1 MKAKHHSKSSCMEET
16 HFRLLIK
23 SKHNNSHVYQMYMCV
38 ENEYKSHRAATLL
51 MLDFSGDRTCQAPVL
66 MNIMKQF

>member
-1 MKAKHHSKSSCMEET
+1 
-16 HFRLLIK
+16 
-23 SKHNNSHVYQMYMCV
+23 MYMCV